1 MPKPL
6 HICHYTSVHQ
16 PFDIRIFHKECVSLV
31 KAGYKVTLVAT
42 GVENQVVE
50 GVQII
55 GVAKAKGRL
64 ERMFSL
70 ARKVTKT
77 ALAQQADSYH
87 FHDPELLPHTGI
99 LLRKQKKVVYDAH
112 EDLPKQLV
120 AKPYLKSWQKPLV
133 SMAANWLLRW
143 FIPKLSGVVVATES
157 IGNYFAELNKNVV
170 LARNYPLLYEGNQF
184 VGSARKDSSICY
196 VGGISEARGIFDL
209 LDAMLLTNGLYLNL
223 AGSFHSAAE
232 EARAKAHPA
241 WDRVQF
247 HGQLGRKDLGTVLA
261 VSQLGIC
268 VLHPLPNHI
277 ESLPIKLFEYMQAGL
292 PVIASDFPLWRQIV
306 TENKCGVC
314 VVPNNPQALANAIQQ
329 LIATPSDLFTF
340 GSNGKKAI
348 LERLNWEKEFE
359 TMLKVYGG
367 DNG

>member
-1 MPKPL
+1 MQKQL

-50 GVQII
+50 GVQVI
-55 GVAKAKGRL
+55 GVPKAKGRI
-64 ERMFSL
+64 ERMFYL

-77 ALAQQADSYH
+77 ALAQQADFYH
-87 FHDPELLPHTGI
+87 FHDPELLPHIGL
-99 LLRKQKKVVYDAH
+99 LLRKGKKVVYDAH

-120 AKPYLKSWQKPLV
+120 AKPYLKSWQKPMV
-133 SMAANWLLRW
+133 SMASNWLLKW
-143 FIPKLSGVVVATES
+143 FVPKLTGVVVATES
-157 IGNYFAELNKNVV
+157 IADYYNKLNKNVAI
-170 LARNYPLLYEGNQF
+170 ARNYPLLSEGNQYLGF
-184 VGSARKDSSICY
+184 ARKEAAICY

-209 LDAMLLTNGLYLNL
+209 LDALQLTNGVYLNL
-223 AGSFHSAAE
+223 AGSFHSAVE

-241 WDRVQF
+241 WERVHF
-247 HGQLGRKDLGTVLA
+247 HGQLGRKDLSTVLN
-261 VSQLGIC
+261 VSQVGIC

-292 PVIASDFPLWRQIV
+292 PVVASDFPLWKQIV
-306 TENKCGVC
+306 QENECGVC
-314 VVPNNPQALANAIQQ
+314 VPSANPQALAIAIQQ
-329 LIATPSDLFTF
+329 LISEPSNMFTF
-340 GSNGKKAI
+340 GANGKKAI

-367 DNG
+367 V